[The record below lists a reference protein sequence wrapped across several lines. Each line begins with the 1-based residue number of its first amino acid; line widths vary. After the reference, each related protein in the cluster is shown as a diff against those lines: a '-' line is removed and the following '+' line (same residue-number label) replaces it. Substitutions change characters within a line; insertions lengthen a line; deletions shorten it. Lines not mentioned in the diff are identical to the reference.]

1 MPLSLTLACLWVL
14 AAALVALLPM
24 RLQYVP
30 GSILLALAVP
40 LAVFVGV
47 ELGWVWV
54 AAVTFA
60 VLSMYRRPL
69 VALARHLRDRL
80 GRAA

>member
-30 GSILLALAVP
+30 GLFLLVLALP
-40 LAVFVGV
+40 LVAFVGV

-54 AAVTFA
+54 AVVAFA

-69 VALARHLRDRL
+69 VALARHLLSRL